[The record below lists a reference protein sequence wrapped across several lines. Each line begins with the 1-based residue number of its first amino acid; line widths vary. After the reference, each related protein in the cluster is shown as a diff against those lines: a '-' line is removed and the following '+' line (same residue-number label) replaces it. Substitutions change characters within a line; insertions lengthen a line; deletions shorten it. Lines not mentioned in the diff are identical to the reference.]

1 MSRVTFHPDN
11 DWSAVWSPDG
21 RFIAYGSWRADAGTF
36 NIFVHRADGTGEPQ
50 RLTTSRNQQLP
61 VEWHPSGR
69 YLLYTE
75 ERRGTG
81 SDLMLLPMETTPD
94 GAWRPGPPSVL
105 LGTPANEL
113 AGEFSPDGRWLAYT
127 ADDSGRAEVY
137 VQPFPG
143 PGGRWQVSTEGAE
156 WVEWY
161 KDLMYGRSE
170 EVVMSVPYRVQGQTF
185 IAEKPRV
192 WMRIPPGVLWLDPSP
207 DSSRAA
213 VIRSEEARR
222 ESMVL
227 LVNVFDHLRRTA
239 ASDER

>member
-1 MSRVTFHPDN
+1 MAPASRN
-11 DWSAVWSPDG
+11 D
-21 RFIAYGSWRADAGTF
+21 
-36 NIFVHRADGTGEPQ
+36 
-50 RLTTSRNQQLP
+50 LTTSRNHQLP

-185 IAEKPRV
+185 VAEKPRV

-227 LVNVFDHLRRTA
+227 LVNVFDHLRRTLT
-239 ASDER
+239 STER